1 MIPILYESSETHFNG
16 AFVKQGIGRL
26 DETITCTITETLTGV
41 YELQLVYPLTGRY
54 AKELMSGGIISA
66 LRPYAEGNT
75 YVRVMEPFEIYKHE
89 IDGNIITVSA
99 HHISYKLSSVVVQA
113 SQEAIVQDSLSAFS
127 EMRSISLNESYTISI
142 GSFEQI
148 AGEFRFEYVKSQRE
162 YLYDDVYSFRKV
174 YGLDIWFRDMT
185 IFAGTRGEDR
195 GAEIRYGKNLT
206 DWLVSVDK
214 TNFYNAIVPF
224 WQTTT
229 NGELVTIYSD
239 PRVIHPAQAP
249 EGPDIARA
257 VDFGSY
263 LKDQPSTAALS
274 VVAHNYMVR
283 QRPWEPYIH
292 AEVDFLQDN
301 SNSTEAP
308 IDLGD
313 TVTVYHEVPELRGKK
328 LRVVEVKYNPIL
340 ERFETLGLGDPR
352 DGYAVTS
359 ARGLDATRKFMA

>member
-26 DETITCTITETLTGV
+26 DETISCTVTETLTGV

-66 LRPYAEGNT
+66 LRPYANGGA
-75 YVRVMEPFEIYKHE
+75 YIRYMEPFEIYRFD
-89 IDGNIITVSA
+89 IADDLLTISA
-99 HHISYKLSSVVVQA
+99 HHVSYKLAFTAVGA
-113 SQEAIVQDSLSAFS
+113 SQDTVVTDSYAAYL
-127 EMRSISLNESYTISI
+127 ELGTRTTNMPSIAPGSIAQIPGTFKFES
-142 GSFEQI
+142 
-148 AGEFRFEYVKSQRE
+148 VKSYRE

-174 YGLDIWFRDMT
+174 YGVDVWFRDMQ
-185 IFAGTRGEDR
+185 INIGTRGENR

-206 DWLVSVDK
+206 KWAVRIDRSDA
-214 TNFYNAIVPF
+214 YNAIVPF
-224 WQTTT
+224 WQTTS
-229 NGELVTIYSD
+229 GGDIITIYSN
-239 PRVIHPAQAP
+239 PRMMQPIPPIEPV
-249 EGPDIARA
+249 IARA
-257 VDFGSY
+257 VDFASY
-263 LKDQPSTAALS
+263 LKEQPSTEALS
-274 VVAHNYMVR
+274 TVAWNYLVNMK
-283 QRPWEPYIH
+283 PWEPH
-292 AEVDFLQDN
+292 VHVEVDFLQDN
-301 SNSTEAP
+301 SDSTEAP

-313 TVTVYHEVPELRGKK
+313 TLTVYHEVPELRGKK